1 VTFRRGIAT
10 SPEIRVENLWQ
21 HRRRLSTGAPPILT
35 GNCHKPVPATPSIP
49 GGFADQGHLPV
60 IANMDSLFKLLVAA
74 AFAALSCAALG
85 QPVSKEQVKGLD
97 EQVQDIKKDV
107 LAISTELQV
116 LEEKL
121 LYPSNTQLSLFVSL
135 KGNGKLRLDAVR
147 LKLDGQDAAHHIYT
161 FKELEA
167 LQGGGVQRL
176 HTGNV
181 RTGEHAIEVALI
193 GKIGEADFHQ
203 VATHRFKKSV
213 QPKLLEIVVDRS
225 ESAGKVIQFK
235 E

>member
-1 VTFRRGIAT
+1 M
-10 SPEIRVENLWQ
+10 
-21 HRRRLSTGAPPILT
+21 
-35 GNCHKPVPATPSIP
+35 
-49 GGFADQGHLPV
+49 PV
-60 IANMDSLFKLLVAA
+60 IANMNSFHQLLVAA
-74 AFAALSCAALG
+74 ALAALPCAALA
-85 QPVSKEQVKGLD
+85 QQVSKEQIKGLD

-107 LAISTELQV
+107 LAISSELQL

-167 LQGGGVQRL
+167 LQGGGVQRI
-176 HTGNV
+176 HTGNI
-181 RTGEHAIEVALI
+181 RTGEHSIEVAVI
-193 GKIGEADFHQ
+193 GKTGDTDFQQ
-203 VATHRFKKSV
+203 VATYKFKKAV
-213 QPKLLEIVVDRS
+213 EPKLLEIVVDRS
-225 ESAGKVIQFK
+225 ESSGKVIQFK

>member
-1 VTFRRGIAT
+1 
-10 SPEIRVENLWQ
+10 
-21 HRRRLSTGAPPILT
+21 
-35 GNCHKPVPATPSIP
+35 
-49 GGFADQGHLPV
+49 
-60 IANMDSLFKLLVAA
+60 MDSLHKLLLVTT
-74 AFAALSCAALG
+74 LG
-85 QPVSKEQVKGLD
+85 VLPCTGLAQAVSKEQIKGLD

-107 LAISTELQV
+107 LAISSELQL

-121 LYPSNTQLSLFVSL
+121 VYPSNTQLALFVSL

-167 LQGGGVQRL
+167 LQGGGVQRI

-181 RTGEHAIEVALI
+181 RTGEHSVEVAVI
-193 GKIGEADFHQ
+193 GKTGDTEFQQ
-203 VATHRFKKSV
+203 VATYKFKKAV
-213 QPKLLEIVVDRS
+213 EPKLLEIVIDRS
-225 ESAGKVIQFK
+225 ESSAKVIQFK

>member
-1 VTFRRGIAT
+1 MD
-10 SPEIRVENLWQ
+10 
-21 HRRRLSTGAPPILT
+21 RL
-35 GNCHKPVPATPSIP
+35 H
-49 GGFADQGHLPV
+49 
-60 IANMDSLFKLLVAA
+60 KLLVAA
-74 AFAALSCAALG
+74 TLSGLFCAAFG

-135 KGNGKLRLDAVR
+135 KGSGKLRLDAVR

-167 LQGGGVQRL
+167 LQSGGVQRI

-181 RTGEHAIEVALI
+181 RAGEHSVEVAVI
-193 GKIGEADFHQ
+193 GKIGDTDFRQ
-203 VATHRFKKSV
+203 VATHKFKKAV
-213 QPKLLEIVVDRS
+213 EPKLLEIVVDRS

>member
-1 VTFRRGIAT
+1 
-10 SPEIRVENLWQ
+10 
-21 HRRRLSTGAPPILT
+21 
-35 GNCHKPVPATPSIP
+35 
-49 GGFADQGHLPV
+49 
-60 IANMDSLFKLLVAA
+60 MDSFHKLLVAA
-74 AFAALSCAALG
+74 AIGALSCATPA
-85 QPVSKEQVKGLD
+85 QQVSKEQIKGLD

-107 LAISTELQV
+107 LAISSELQQ

-135 KGNGKLRLDAVR
+135 KGDGKLRLDAVR

-181 RTGEHAIEVALI
+181 RTGEHSVEVAVI
-193 GKIGEADFHQ
+193 GKTGDTDFQQ
-203 VATHRFKKSV
+203 VATYKFKKSV
-213 QPKLLEIVVDRS
+213 EPKLLEIVVDRA
-225 ESAGKVIQFK
+225 ESSGKAIQFK

>member
-1 VTFRRGIAT
+1 
-10 SPEIRVENLWQ
+10 
-21 HRRRLSTGAPPILT
+21 
-35 GNCHKPVPATPSIP
+35 
-49 GGFADQGHLPV
+49 
-60 IANMDSLFKLLVAA
+60 MDSLFKFIVAA
-74 AFAALSCAALG
+74 ALAGLSCTAFA
-85 QPVSKEQVKGLD
+85 QPVSREQVKGLD

-181 RTGEHAIEVALI
+181 RTGEHSVEVAVI
-193 GKIGEADFHQ
+193 GKIGEADFQQ
-203 VATHRFKKSV
+203 VATHRFKKGV

>member
-1 VTFRRGIAT
+1 LAGIG
-10 SPEIRVENLWQ
+10 SENLVDDS
-21 HRRRLSTGAPPILT
+21 RRFAR
-35 GNCHKPVPATPSIP
+35 CHSKTRY
-49 GGFADQGHLPV
+49 LPV
-60 IANMDSLFKLLVAA
+60 IANMNRRFQKLLAA
-74 AFAALSCAALG
+74 AAIGAFSCALPA
-85 QPVSKEQVKGLD
+85 QQVSREQIKGLD

-107 LAISTELQV
+107 LAISSELQL

-121 LYPSNTQLSLFVSL
+121 LYPSNTQVSLFVSL
-135 KGNGKLRLDAVR
+135 KGSGKLRLDAVR

-167 LQGGGVQRL
+167 LQAGGLQRV

-181 RTGEHAIEVALI
+181 RTGEHSIEAAVI
-193 GKIGEADFHQ
+193 GKVGDTDFQQ
-203 VATHRFKKSV
+203 VATHRFRKGV
-213 QPKLLEIVVDRS
+213 EPKLLEIVVDRS